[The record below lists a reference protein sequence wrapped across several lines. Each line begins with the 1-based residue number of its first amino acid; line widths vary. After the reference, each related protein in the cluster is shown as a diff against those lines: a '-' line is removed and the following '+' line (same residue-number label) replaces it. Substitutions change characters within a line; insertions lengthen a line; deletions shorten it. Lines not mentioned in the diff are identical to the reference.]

1 MRRSAP
7 FSVRLLPR
15 GRADFLRARGLARIG
30 GPWRSMPKL
39 CERSPYL
46 RNQVNLKLTDDFKD
60 LLDVIV
66 DARNEKIVRA
76 TS

>member
-1 MRRSAP
+1 
-7 FSVRLLPR
+7 
-15 GRADFLRARGLARIG
+15 
-30 GPWRSMPKL
+30 MPKL